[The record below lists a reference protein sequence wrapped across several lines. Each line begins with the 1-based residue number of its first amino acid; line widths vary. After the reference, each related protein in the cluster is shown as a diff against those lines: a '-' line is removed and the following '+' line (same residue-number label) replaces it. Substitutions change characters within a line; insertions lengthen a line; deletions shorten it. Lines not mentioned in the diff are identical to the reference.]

1 MCKTMN
7 GNLSKQNSYPP
18 YKNINDGYKSPSF
31 IKTTP
36 PNEDLNVHHRKAI

>member
-1 MCKTMN
+1 MCKIMN
-7 GNLSKQNSYPP
+7 ENLSKQNGYRP

-36 PNEDLNVHHRKAI
+36 PNEDSNVHPRKVI